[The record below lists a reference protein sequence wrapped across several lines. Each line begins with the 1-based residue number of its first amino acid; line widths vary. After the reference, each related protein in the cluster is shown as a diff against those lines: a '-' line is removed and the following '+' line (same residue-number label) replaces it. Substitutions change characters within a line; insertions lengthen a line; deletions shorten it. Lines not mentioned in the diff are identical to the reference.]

1 MLFTIF
7 FPFFFFLLYFSCSCL
22 LPITCY
28 NNLNVSFV
36 NLSQVL
42 KGLCEPFLLTVFRV
56 LFASMEMSFKPFW
69 QKKSSCFQLKFEL
82 VKITFS
88 DTRLVL
94 RLCMR
99 TRDMALF

>member
-7 FPFFFFLLYFSCSCL
+7 FPFFFFYFNCSCL

-28 NNLNVSFV
+28 DNLNVSFV

-42 KGLCEPFLLTVFRV
+42 KGLCGLFLLTVFRV

-82 VKITFS
+82 LKITFS

-99 TRDMALF
+99 TRDVALF